1 MATPIRDSL
10 DHLAATISRNKA
22 AQVALVDV
30 QRELDKLLAEN
41 AELWRYAAQIRNLK
55 EEVACLKDDMAAV
68 MKVVHDMLNKG
79 QLNGPHS

>member
-1 MATPIRDSL
+1 MASPIKDSMV
-10 DHLAATISRNKA
+10 HLATTISRNKA
-22 AQVALVDV
+22 AQVALIDV

-55 EEVACLKDDMAAV
+55 EEVACLKEDMGAV

-79 QLNGPHS
+79 Q